1 MFTILAQ
8 SLMTAARQDDTT
20 IPRWNAPRHWTAR
33 PRMSNRDQASERRQR
48 HD

>member
-8 SLMTAARQDDTT
+8 SMMTAARQDDTT
-20 IPRWNAPRHWTAR
+20 IPRWNAPRHLR
-33 PRMSNRDQASERRQR
+33 KPPQHPPQDRRAG

>member
-20 IPRWNAPRHWTAR
+20 IPRWNAPRHWRTPPHDR
-33 PRMSNRDQASERRQR
+33 KTERRER